1 MFSASVSILSQL
13 GLPSRADAPARGRAA
28 RPAGRPGQAAEVSPV
43 PRAAPQSSVLAASEE
58 QAAAEG
64 EAGRE
69 ADRAAELA
77 CIAAVQAGDVQA
89 FGRLVEVHQARV
101 YTLALRMLGNE
112 AEAQDAAQDA
122 FVQAYTRLSSYR
134 PEWRFKTW
142 IMAITSHLCIDR
154 LRRRRLEPSTFAD
167 QPDPDAEFVSRE
179 PQPDVAVAAGEQR
192 DVLRRMLAS
201 LSPEDRSMLA
211 MFYWGDLSY
220 EEIAQALRTTVPAVK
235 SRLFRARRALAQS
248 PLAAR
253 LQAG

>member
-1 MFSASVSILSQL
+1 MSTPPQAAT
-13 GLPSRADAPARGRAA
+13 PAPARLIGSDEATA
-28 RPAGRPGQAAEVSPV
+28 EQAAE
-43 PRAAPQSSVLAASEE
+43 
-58 QAAAEG
+58 QAH
-64 EAGRE
+64 
-69 ADRAAELA
+69 
-77 CIAAVQAGDVQA
+77 IAAVKAGDAQA
-89 FGRLVEVHQARV
+89 FGWLVEAHQTRV

-122 FVQAYTRLSSYR
+122 FVQAFTRLSSYR

-142 IMAITSHLCIDR
+142 IMAIASHLCIDR

-167 QPDPDAEFVSRE
+167 QPDPEAEFVSRE

-201 LSPEDRSMLA
+201 LPPEDRSMLA
-211 MFYWGDLSY
+211 MYYWGDLSY
-220 EEIAQALRTTVPAVK
+220 EEIAQAMRTTVPAVK
-235 SRLFRARRALAQS
+235 SRLFRARRALAHS